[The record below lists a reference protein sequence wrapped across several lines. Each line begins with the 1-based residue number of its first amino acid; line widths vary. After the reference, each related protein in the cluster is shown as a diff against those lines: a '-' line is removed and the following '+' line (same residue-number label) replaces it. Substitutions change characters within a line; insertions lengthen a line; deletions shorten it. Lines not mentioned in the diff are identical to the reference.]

1 MFEPIISETS
11 PQWWAMLICILVALA
26 MGLVFA
32 ILYAKLKQNDNYF
45 KDMPITFTL
54 FPFIVATLVVSI
66 MLLTGSFDLA
76 DPVYSRLFRAAGAL
90 VACFLFLRFRSFP
103 RSFEDLTYIFSLIG
117 CGLLAGMGYLILAG
131 IFYAVLILVFVIFR
145 LSGFPRISSRRL
157 NVKITV
163 PEDLNYEEIF
173 DEVMKKYTVHYD
185 LTRIKSSD
193 MGTLFI
199 LNYEL
204 NLAKDVSLKEFLDEI
219 RKRNGNLDITVA
231 KKKFASEE

>member
-1 MFEPIISETS
+1 MSASGQIVNQYIKGEERSFTIIAFPS
-11 PQWWAMLICILVALA
+11 PQI
-26 MGLVFA
+26 G
-32 ILYAKLKQNDNYF
+32 AK
-45 KDMPITFTL
+45 
-54 FPFIVATLVVSI
+54 
-66 MLLTGSFDLA
+66 
-76 DPVYSRLFRAAGAL
+76 
-90 VACFLFLRFRSFP
+90 
-103 RSFEDLTYIFSLIG
+103 
-117 CGLLAGMGYLILAG
+117 
-131 IFYAVLILVFVIFR
+131 
-145 LSGFPRISSRRL
+145 
-157 NVKITV
+157 
-163 PEDLNYEEIF
+163 YEEIF